1 MRHAKIVCTLGPSSN
16 SPEVIEEMIEA
27 GMNVARLNFSH
38 GTHEDHRE
46 IYNMVRDTAQKMGRP
61 VAILQDLQG
70 PKIRVGTFEEG
81 SVQLHRGDAFTITSR
96 DITGTRECVSTT
108 YKNLQDDVTAGDIL
122 LLDDGLLR
130 LKVTDVDGR
139 DVECTVEVGGILKN
153 NKGINLPT
161 AAVSAPSMTDKDK
174 RDLEF
179 GMELGVDYVALS
191 FVRSALDI
199 HQLRSQM
206 PDDQADDVMII
217 SKIEKPQAITELDDI
232 IAVSDGIMIARGDL
246 GVELPPQ
253 KVPMLQ
259 KMAIEKA
266 NEVGCISITATQMLE
281 SMTQNFRPTRAEASD
296 VANAILDGTDAVM
309 LSGETAAG
317 QYPVESVRMMSSII
331 EEVEGSH
338 GFEDLSEPEFI
349 SHLKT
354 FPNAVARSAAI
365 AADELAVKGIVVL
378 TQSGS
383 TARLMMT
390 YRPSKPIIAC
400 TPSRRVYDQMA
411 LYWGVDPYQIKML
424 QSTDRMLEHVE
435 TLMYEQRNA
444 SDGDELIVVMGSPA
458 GGVSETNLIKFHRL
472 GS

>member
-38 GTHEDHRE
+38 GSHEDHRE
-46 IYNMVRDTAQKMGRP
+46 IYNMVRDTAQRMGRP

-161 AAVSAPSMTDKDK
+161 AAVSAPSMTEKDK
-174 RDLEF
+174 KDLEF

-365 AADELAVKGIVVL
+365 AADELAVTGIVVL

-411 LYWGVDPYQIKML
+411 LYWGVDPYQIEML

-435 TLMYEQRNA
+435 TLMYEQRDA

-472 GS
+472 GA

>member
-365 AADELAVKGIVVL
+365 AADELTVKGIVVL